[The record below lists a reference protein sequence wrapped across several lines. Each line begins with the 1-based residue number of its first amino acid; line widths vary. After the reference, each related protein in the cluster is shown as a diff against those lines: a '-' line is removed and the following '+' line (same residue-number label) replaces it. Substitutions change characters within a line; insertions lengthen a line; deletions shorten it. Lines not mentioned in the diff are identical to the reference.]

1 MLSLVYN
8 ANTYLLVLIKNG
20 VSARFR
26 SIIPFIKYLKI
37 ISSVKK
43 RKPKATPPTGLEPA
57 IFGLGG
63 RRVIHYATEASIDN
77 TQYLKCNSLVIYSA
91 LEILQVSVSILN

>member
-1 MLSLVYN
+1 MFLTSSFHL
-8 ANTYLLVLIKNG
+8 
-20 VSARFR
+20 
-26 SIIPFIKYLKI
+26 PFIKFLKLV
-37 ISSVKK
+37 SLEK
-43 RKPKATPPTGLEPA
+43 REPKATPPTGLEP
-57 IFGLGG
+57 GLGG